1 MLTTEE
7 LNAKY
12 GVANPTGKGY
22 LTMIKLPYPMRLS
35 WDKSKKVTRMK
46 VNKHVKDNFLNVFN
60 ELLQHYGY
68 DELVRLE
75 IDVFGGCFNYRLMR
89 GGSKLSRHSWGVAID
104 LNPEKNGL
112 NTHVSKSQFAGKEY
126 NKMMEIFEKNGFI
139 NLGKVIL
146 RDTMHFEIA
155 K

>member
-1 MLTTEE
+1 MLTTEQ

>member
-139 NLGKVIL
+139 NYGKVIL